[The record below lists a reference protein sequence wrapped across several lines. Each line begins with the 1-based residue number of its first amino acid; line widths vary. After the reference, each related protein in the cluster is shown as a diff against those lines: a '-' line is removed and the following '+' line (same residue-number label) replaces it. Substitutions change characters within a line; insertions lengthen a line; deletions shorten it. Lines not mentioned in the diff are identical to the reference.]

1 MGQGASS
8 QLFHAAATGD
18 LDLLKQLSDRGVDVN
33 SVEEVMYTSSCGH
46 PKFLVLWSSEILDYR
61 DQECAFDAGQ

>member
-18 LDLLKQLSDRGVDVN
+18 LDLLKQLSDRGVDAN
-33 SVEEVMYTSSCGH
+33 SVEEVMYTSSCGQF
-46 PKFLVLWSSEILDYR
+46 KLRALLSSETPEIK
-61 DQECAFDAGQ
+61 DQE